1 MSKRWKINTRMTAL
15 CICMVLLCGATV
27 RSLAQSLTQGAIAGT
42 VFDTTSA
49 AISDAKVLIHND
61 GTNAELTLTTDSSGY
76 FKAPQLDPGTYTVT
90 VSAPG
95 FGEQRTSSVT
105 VLVSNVTALSPHLA
119 TGSQLQTVEVTAQM
133 PVIKF
138 DSAAFGGQLDN
149 QEIESIPINNRR
161 WSSLT
166 LLTPGATNDNQGFGL
181 ISFRAIQPQLNNV
194 QIDGADDNQ
203 IFYGEERGR
212 TRAGYST
219 AQVAVREFQ
228 VNTGVYSAEYGRAV
242 GGVINSVTK
251 SGTNQ
256 LHGELYFY
264 HRDQQWGASND
275 FVYNVAYNQAAGTAV
290 KVPFKAKDKRNQYGF
305 GIGGPLIKDKLFGFY
320 AFDQYRRVFPGT
332 GTAVALSFYSP
343 LSTADATTLARSIY
357 QSTGNASYNPD
368 VASGGSATAG
378 PALASTAYNNYISAA
393 NSDLG
398 QVPRIGFQVINTPKL
413 DWQVN
418 SKERLSVLYH
428 RLRWDSPGG
437 VQTQQNVF
445 YAKEGFATDYVKL
458 DYGVATLDSLIT
470 NSITNSL
477 RYQYGRELNDE
488 GALPN
493 NQFTNQLLTN
503 GTGISPQVNLNNGS
517 QGFIAGQPYYAFR
530 PKLPDERKWQI
541 GDTAISQF
549 GTHSI
554 RVGLDIVHNY
564 DIQQTLGFS
573 GYSPNGTYNYTS
585 ILNSAR
591 DILTRPGVLT
601 GASGTLG
608 QANVNTGGGGCGT
621 GTSSYNAAVTPAN
634 YVPIGCYSYY
644 RQTVGPTAFS
654 ATNTGGSPYDVATI
668 DYGFFVQ
675 DDWKLTPNLT
685 LNLGARYDYE
695 SIPDQQAALA
705 TSLNPGSTSHISDK
719 NNVSPRLGFA
729 WDPFGKGQSVIRGG
743 YGMYY
748 GRIPT
753 VGILGARF
761 QSGSP
766 NGQLSYNFSSP
777 SITCNPVT
785 LGAACP
791 TTYISPLFSQR
802 PLSTYFNPA
811 VLPPDVEYLDP
822 NLHNPYAEEFDIA
835 VQQVLG
841 SNTVLS
847 ISYLG
852 ALGKELPNSLNLNI
866 DPTHG
871 YTANYTVAAGST
883 GTCGALACGTV
894 IPVKVYGQ
902 RQVTTTGSAPANL
915 NNNFGAVYAGLS
927 NVNSNYHALSLDVT
941 KRAGTWISFDANY
954 TWSHALDYRST
965 APTGFSSNNFFD
977 PYGNGRANYGNA
989 DINVRHRATGWASF
1003 TVPGTKG
1010 IHFVDAATNGWSI
1023 KPAFQM
1029 QSGLPYSA
1037 NVNGTTAPAQCT
1049 AVGCLQATNSGLSGV
1064 GVTYIPAAGRN
1075 QFLYPRDIILDV
1087 RLQKEFKVTER
1098 VSLQFIMEAFNV
1110 ANHQNITSLVSTA
1123 YNLTNA
1129 ATPATSATAPTGT
1142 LTYQPL
1148 TATGGFGFINSSNSN
1163 FAYSPRNIQ
1172 AGGRLFF

>member
-1 MSKRWKINTRMTAL
+1 MLKMKTLTNWIRMAAL
-15 CICMVLLCGATV
+15 SMAVLSMATYAG
-27 RSLAQSLTQGAIAGT
+27 LAQSTTQGGIAGT
-42 VFDTTSA
+42 VFDSTDA
-49 AISDAKVLIHND
+49 VIPNAKVVIHND
-61 GTNAELTLTTDSSGY
+61 GTNAELTLATDGSGY
-76 FKAPQLDPGTYTVT
+76 FKAPQLDPGTYSVT
-90 VSAPG
+90 ISAPG
-95 FGEQRTSSVT
+95 FSNQHTTNVT
-105 VLVSNVTALSPHLA
+105 VLVSNVTDLSSHLA
-119 TGSQLQTVEVTAQM
+119 TGSAQSQTVEVTAQV

-138 DSAAFGGQLDN
+138 DSPAFGGQLDN
-149 QEIESIPINNRR
+149 HEIESIPINNRR

-203 IFYGEERGR
+203 VFYGEERGR

-219 AQVAVREFQ
+219 AQTAVREFQ
-228 VNTGVYSAEYGRAV
+228 VNTGVYSAEFGRAV

-264 HRDQQWGASND
+264 HRDQQWGASNNY
-275 FVYNVAYNQAAGTAV
+275 VYNIAYNQATGSAV
-290 KVPFKAKDKRNQYGF
+290 KIPFKAKDKRNQYGF
-305 GIGGPLIKDKLFGFY
+305 GIGGPLIKDKLFFFY

-332 GTAVALSFYSP
+332 GSAVALSFYNP
-343 LSTADATTLARSIY
+343 LTTAQGTTLARSIY
-357 QSTGNASYNPD
+357 LATGNSNYDINSNPT
-368 VASGGSATAG
+368 TAA
-378 PALASTAYNNYISAA
+378 PLAQAAYNNYISAA

-398 QVPRIGFQVINTPKL
+398 QVPRIGFQIINTPKL

-418 SKERLSVLYH
+418 SKERVSVLYH

-445 YAKEGFATDYVKL
+445 YTKEGFGTDFVKL

-470 NSITNSL
+470 SSITNEL

-488 GALPN
+488 GALAN

-503 GTGISPQVNLNNGS
+503 GTGISSQVNLNNFS

-541 GDTAISQF
+541 ADTAIGQF
-549 GTHSI
+549 GNHSV
-554 RVGLDIVHNY
+554 RAGVDIVHNY

-573 GYSPNGTYNYTS
+573 GYSPNGTFNYTS
-585 ILNSAR
+585 ILASAQ
-591 DILTRPGVLT
+591 DVLTRPGVL
-601 GASGTLG
+601 SGNSATLG
-608 QANVNTGGGGCGT
+608 QANLNAGGGGCGAA
-621 GTSSYNAAVTPAN
+621 GSAVTPSS
-634 YVPIGCYSYY
+634 YIPISCYSYY
-644 RQTVGPTAFS
+644 RQTVGPQAFTA
-654 ATNTGGSPYDVATI
+654 ANTGGAPYDIATI

-675 DDWKLTPNLT
+675 DDWKFSPNLT
-685 LNLGARYDYE
+685 LNIGARYDYE
-695 SIPDQQAALA
+695 SIPDQAASLV
-705 TSLNPGSTSHISDK
+705 SPLNPGSSSHISDK
-719 NNVSPRLGFA
+719 NNIAPRVGFA
-729 WDPFGKGQSVIRGG
+729 WDPYGKGQTVLRGG

-748 GRIPT
+748 GRIPN

-777 SITCNPVT
+777 SLTCAASNPACAST
-785 LGAACP
+785 PGAIIA
-791 TTYISPLFSQR
+791 PLFSQR
-802 PLSTYFNPA
+802 PNQAYFNPA
-811 VLPPDVEYLDP
+811 ILPPDVQYLDP
-822 NLHNPYAEEFDIA
+822 HLQNPYTEEFDLA
-835 VQQVLG
+835 VQQALG
-841 SNTVLS
+841 LNTVIS
-847 ISYLG
+847 ITYLG

-871 YTANYTVAAGST
+871 YTVNYTVVAGST
-883 GTCGALACGTV
+883 GTCGALACGSV

-902 RQVTTTGSAPANL
+902 RQVTTTGTAAANL

-941 KRAGTWISFDANY
+941 KRAGKWISFDANY

-1003 TVPGTKG
+1003 TIPGTRG

-1037 NVNGTTAPAQCT
+1037 NVNGTTPVAQCA
-1049 AVGCLQATNSGLSGV
+1049 AVGCLQANNSGLSGV
-1064 GVTYIPAAGRN
+1064 GVSYIPAAGRN
-1075 QFLYPRDIILDV
+1075 QFFYPRDIVLDLRV
-1087 RLQKEFKVTER
+1087 QKEFKVTEKA
-1098 VSLQFIMEAFNV
+1098 SLQFIMEAFNV
-1110 ANHQNITSLVSTA
+1110 ANHQNITSLVTTA
-1123 YNLTNA
+1123 YNLTNGP
-1129 ATPATSATAPTGT
+1129 TPATSAATPTGT

-1148 TATGGFGFINSSNSN
+1148 TSTGGFGFVNSSNSN

-1172 AGGRLFF
+1172 AGARLFF